1 MELLYFN
8 FVNNRYKS
16 KINFMEAAKNNNKSI
31 LIALAV
37 LVVALAV
44 YLVYSNQ
51 QHKKL
56 TNEIEQEKI
65 EVGVQLDS
73 MIVKYEDAISENT
86 SMRQELEFERDR
98 IMVLRD
104 SLRETKA
111 TDYATISRLRRR
123 IAQLEETNRKLFR
136 LNDSLTGKNREL
148 TRDLDLATIKI
159 KEEVARADT
168 LTQENLNLSAKVE
181 IGQMLK
187 IKDAK
192 VLAMRQKNNGQY
204 VETKRSRYTDAF
216 RVNFTIEANAI
227 TEKGEKSVYVQL
239 VDAAGNVV
247 VMQGEVQ
254 MPASMLS
261 YSDSATVDY
270 ANQEVDVISLIEV
283 NREAILKGEFTANV
297 YIEDYFVAG
306 AKITLK

>member
-1 MELLYFN
+1 MEG
-8 FVNNRYKS
+8 
-16 KINFMEAAKNNNKSI
+16 AKNNSKNVV
-31 LIALAV
+31 IALAIV
-37 LVVALAV
+37 LVALV
-44 YLVYSNQ
+44 IYLVYSNQ
-51 QHKKL
+51 QHKEL
-56 TNEIEQEKI
+56 TSEIEKEKV

-148 TRDLDLATIKI
+148 TRDLDLATTKI
-159 KEEVARADT
+159 EQEVARADT
-168 LTQENLNLSAKVE
+168 LTQQNLELSAKVE

-187 IKDAK
+187 IKNGK
-192 VLAMRQKNNGQY
+192 VLAMRQKNNGKY

-216 RVNFTIEANAI
+216 RVSFTIDANAI
-227 TEKGEKSVYVQL
+227 AEKGDKPVYVQV

-247 VMQGEVQ
+247 VSQGELQ
-254 MPASMLS
+254 LPASLIS
-261 YSDSATVDY
+261 YSDKTLVAY
-270 ANQEVDVISLIEV
+270 NNQEIDVISLVEV
-283 NREAILKGEFTANV
+283 NRDQVSKGEYTANV

-306 AKITLK
+306 TKITLK

>member
-1 MELLYFN
+1 
-8 FVNNRYKS
+8 
-16 KINFMEAAKNNNKSI
+16 MEAAKNNSKNI
-31 LIALAV
+31 VIALAV
-37 LVVALAV
+37 LVVALVV

-51 QHKKL
+51 QHKQL
-56 TNEIEQEKI
+56 TSEIEQEKV

-159 KEEVARADT
+159 EEETARADT
-168 LTQENLNLSAKVE
+168 LTMENLDLSAKVE

-187 IKDAK
+187 IKDAQ
-192 VLAMRQKNNGQY
+192 VLAMRQKNNGKY
-204 VETKRSRYTDAF
+204 VETKRSKYTDAF
-216 RVNFTIEANAI
+216 RVNFTIDANAI
-227 TEKGEKSVYVQL
+227 AEKGEKSVYVQL

-247 VMQGEVQ
+247 VSQGEVQ
-254 MPASMLS
+254 MPASLVA
-261 YSDSATVDY
+261 YSDKTTVDY
-270 ANQEVDVISLIEV
+270 ANQEVDIISLVEV
-283 NREAILKGEFTANV
+283 NRDNISKGVYTANV

-306 AKITLK
+306 TKITLK

>member
-1 MELLYFN
+1 
-8 FVNNRYKS
+8 
-16 KINFMEAAKNNNKSI
+16 MEAAKSNNKNI
-31 LIALAV
+31 VIGLVVV
-37 LVVALAV
+37 LVALV
-44 YLVYSNQ
+44 IYLVYSNQ
-51 QHKKL
+51 QHNEL
-56 TNEIEQEKI
+56 TNEIEQEKV

-148 TRDLDLATIKI
+148 TRDLDLATTKI
-159 KEEVARADT
+159 EEEVARVDT

-187 IKDAK
+187 IKNAK
-192 VLAMRQKNNGQY
+192 VLAMRQKNDGKY
-204 VETKRSRYTDAF
+204 VETKRSKYTDAF
-216 RVNFTIEANAI
+216 RVNFTIDANAI

-239 VDAAGNVV
+239 IDAAGNVV
-247 VMQGEVQ
+247 VSQGEVQ
-254 MPASMLS
+254 MPASMVA
-261 YSDSATVDY
+261 YSDMTTVDY
-270 ANQEVDVISLIEV
+270 ANQEVDVISLVEV
-283 NREAILKGEFTANV
+283 NREEISNGEYTANV

-306 AKITLK
+306 TKITLK

>member
-1 MELLYFN
+1 
-8 FVNNRYKS
+8 
-16 KINFMEAAKNNNKSI
+16 MEAAKNNSKNI
-31 LIALAV
+31 VIALAV
-37 LVVALAV
+37 LVVALVV

-51 QHKKL
+51 QHKQL
-56 TNEIEQEKI
+56 TNEIEQEKV

-159 KEEVARADT
+159 EEETARADT
-168 LTQENLNLSAKVE
+168 LTMENLDLSAKVE

-187 IKDAK
+187 IKDAQ
-192 VLAMRQKNNGQY
+192 VLAMRQKNNGKY
-204 VETKRSRYTDAF
+204 VETKRSKYTDAF
-216 RVNFTIEANAI
+216 RVNFIIDANAI
-227 TEKGEKSVYVQL
+227 AEKGEKSVYVQL

-247 VMQGEVQ
+247 VSQGEVQ
-254 MPASMLS
+254 MPASLVA
-261 YSDSATVDY
+261 YSDKTTVDY
-270 ANQEVDVISLIEV
+270 ANQEVDIISLVEV
-283 NREAILKGEFTANV
+283 NRDNISKGVYTANV

-306 AKITLK
+306 TKITLK

>member
-1 MELLYFN
+1 
-8 FVNNRYKS
+8 
-16 KINFMEAAKNNNKSI
+16 MEAAKSNNKNI
-31 LIALAV
+31 VIALAV
-37 LVVALAV
+37 ILVALV
-44 YLVYSNQ
+44 IYLVYSNQ
-51 QHKKL
+51 QHKEL
-56 TNEIEQEKI
+56 TNEIEQEKV

-111 TDYATISRLRRR
+111 TDFATISRLRRR

-148 TRDLDLATIKI
+148 SRDLDLATTKI
-159 KEEVARADT
+159 EQEVARVDT
-168 LTQENLNLSAKVE
+168 LTQENIDLSAKVE

-187 IKDAK
+187 IKAAK
-192 VLAMRQKNNGQY
+192 VLAMRQKNNGKF

-216 RVNFTIEANAI
+216 RVNFTIDANAI
-227 TEKGEKSVYVQL
+227 AEKGEKQVYVQL
-239 VDAAGNVV
+239 VDAEGTVV
-247 VMQGEVQ
+247 VSKGQIQ
-254 MPASMLS
+254 MPASLVS
-261 YSDSATVDY
+261 YSDNTSVDY
-270 ANQEVDVISLIEV
+270 MNQEVDVISLIEV
-283 NREAILKGEFTANV
+283 DRKKISKGVYTANV
-297 YIEDYFVAG
+297 YIEDYFVSA

>member
-1 MELLYFN
+1 
-8 FVNNRYKS
+8 
-16 KINFMEAAKNNNKSI
+16 MEAAKNNNKSI
-31 LIALAV
+31 LIALVV
-37 LVVALAV
+37 LVVALVV

-51 QHKKL
+51 QHTKL

-111 TDYATISRLRRR
+111 TNYATISRLRRR

-168 LTQENLNLSAKVE
+168 LTIENLDLSAKVE

-192 VLAMRQKNNGQY
+192 ILAMRQKNNGQY

-216 RVNFTIEANAI
+216 RVNFTIDANAI
-227 TEKGEKSVYVQL
+227 AEKGEKSVYVQL

-247 VMQGEVQ
+247 VSQGEVQ
-254 MPASMLS
+254 LPATMLA
-261 YSDSATVDY
+261 YSDSTTVDY
-270 ANQEVDVISLIEV
+270 LNQEVDVISLIEV
-283 NREAILKGEFTANV
+283 NRDDISKGDFTANV
-297 YIEDYFVAG
+297 YIEDYFVSS